1 MTTAQITHQHS
12 DRPTEPG
19 RRSGLEIAGRAIGG
33 LLAVAVGAAQGFL
46 WWLASA
52 LTCDEGCDDRSHLW
66 RDNPDAWQWS
76 ALAWLGA
83 GCFALCV
90 AFAVSLAARRPRL
103 SGTLLTAA
111 FLVGIAP
118 WILYGS
124 V

>member
-1 MTTAQITHQHS
+1 MMS
-12 DRPTEPG
+12 DRLVD
-19 RRSGLEIAGRAIGG
+19 RRSIWRVGVLTDGQQADTSRHDGG